1 MGGGN
6 ASGRSVMIVVTGG
19 AGFIGSVLVWKLNQI
34 GRSDIVVA
42 DRLGTG
48 SKWRNI
54 ARRSVDHVIH
64 KDQLFD
70 WLTAQKQSGQKIDGI
85 FHMGACSSTTETD
98 ADYLVQNNFQYSV
111 RLFEFAAANKIPLI
125 YASSAAT
132 YGLGTKGFLDDAA
145 TTRQLE
151 PINPYGW
158 SKQLFDQWA
167 LKQIH
172 TPPLWVGLKFFNVYG
187 PNEYHK
193 GSQASVVFHAWPQ
206 VRDKQSLRLFKSEHP
221 DYAHGE
227 QKRDFIYVKDIA
239 DVLVYLLQ
247 NQNAVKSGIYNL
259 GTGKART
266 WADLGRAV
274 FAAADAGPAKFEWID
289 MPSNLKNQYQYFTEA
304 SMERFRAGTGWTR
317 PFTSLEDG
325 VADYVRQHLA
335 RPDCW
340 L

>member
-1 MGGGN
+1 
-6 ASGRSVMIVVTGG
+6 MIVVTGG
-19 AGFIGSVLVWKLNQI
+19 AGFIGSVLVWKLNQM

-42 DRLGTG
+42 DHLGSG
-48 SKWRNI
+48 NKWRNLS
-54 ARRSVDHVIH
+54 RRHIDLILH

-70 WLTAQKQSGQKIDGI
+70 WLGDNKNAGQKIEAI
-85 FHMGACSSTTETD
+85 FHIGACSSTTETN

-111 RLFEFAAANKIPLI
+111 RLFEFATTHQIPLI

-132 YGLGTKGFLDDAA
+132 YGLGTKGFKDDPE
-145 TTRQLE
+145 TTHQLE

-158 SKQLFDQWA
+158 SKQLFDQWV
-167 LKQIH
+167 LKQKNV
-172 TPPLWVGLKFFNVYG
+172 PPMWAGLKFFNVYG

-193 GSQASVVFHAWPQ
+193 GSQASVVFHALPQ
-206 VRDKQSLRLFKSEHP
+206 VREKKCLCLFKSEHP

-239 DVLVYLLQ
+239 DVMIHMLEKQ
-247 NQNAVKSGIYNL
+247 KSVKSGIYNL

-289 MPSNLKNQYQYFTEA
+289 MPAILRGQYQYFTEA
-304 SMERFRAGTGWTR
+304 SMERFRTATGWTR

-325 VADYVRQHLA
+325 VADYVRHHLA
-335 RPDCW
+335 RPDSW